1 MNSHFTKLLLKP
13 NYVISLTNIEIHNID
28 DAWVAGRKICEL
40 GVGTSIITM
49 GDKGVLCTSN
59 SDDHNGLYIPSY
71 KLKEKQISLDHFS
84 LINLTNFSKD
94 ILLESATRTGKVLLI
109 DNGWVKCSIVK
120 DILCDLY
127 ISGFRG
133 EGQIMGYAN
142 SPCPTPR
149 ALENAYYPTPTSIAM
164 EILKMLNK
172 STDLFIPES
181 PELASFKGP
190 F

>member
-1 MNSHFTKLLLKP
+1 MDLSLVIPCYNEEKNLPILITKL
-13 NYVISLTNIEIHNID
+13 E
-28 DAWVAGRKICEL
+28 R
-40 GVGTSIITM
+40 
-49 GDKGVLCTSN
+49 
-59 SDDHNGLYIPSY
+59 
-71 KLKEKQISLDHFS
+71 
-84 LINLTNFSKD
+84 
-94 ILLESATRTGKVLLI
+94 ILENKKYEVLLV

-142 SPCPTPR
+142 APCPTPR